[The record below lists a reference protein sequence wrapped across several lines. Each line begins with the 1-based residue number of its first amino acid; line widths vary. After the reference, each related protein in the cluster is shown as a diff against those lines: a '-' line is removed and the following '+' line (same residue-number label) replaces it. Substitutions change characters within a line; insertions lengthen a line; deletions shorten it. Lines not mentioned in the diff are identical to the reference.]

1 MGCSS
6 SRFHKPKGNL
16 IKTHSYILDD
26 KKSYL
31 GYSDSSSSSSHF
43 KCLKIRFPQEEK
55 EDLIFNINLL
65 ENLDMPCLD
74 EIKSLYKVCNNFESS
89 LSYFEMLVHGVCIPD
104 YDIIK
109 GLMILSIY
117 LQLHVVARAKVSV
130 LRRFPYIIIS
140 VENKMWN
147 KKNVDSFENI
157 IDCINALQKKVN
169 LSKTLLIIKRDA
181 DKFNKNLNQGSDL
194 NARLVSILLYNII
207 DFGTQVENKVKKCLN
222 DLQEFSK
229 NFISID
235 LEIKN
240 IIKTLRSCHGENIE
254 KIVHE
259 VYSLRSQSIESKLN
273 AEEI

>member
-1 MGCSS
+1 MGCSR
-6 SRFHKPKGNL
+6 SRFQKPKGSL
-16 IKTHSYILDD
+16 IKMKSYLLDHN
-26 KKSYL
+26 KTYL

-65 ENLDMPCLD
+65 ESLGMPCLD

-104 YDIIK
+104 YNIIK

-117 LQLHVVARAKVSV
+117 LQLHVIARAKVSV
-130 LRRFPYIIIS
+130 IDKFPYVTIS

-147 KKNVDSFENI
+147 KKIVDAFESAV
-157 IDCINALQKKVN
+157 DCINALHKKVN
-169 LSKTLLIIKRDA
+169 LSKTLLIIKIDA
-181 DKFNKNLNQGSDL
+181 DKYNQNVKNDSDI
-194 NARLVSILLYNII
+194 NARLVSMLLDNIVK
-207 DFGTQVENKVKKCLN
+207 FGVQVENKVKKCLN

-229 NFISID
+229 NFKSID

-240 IIKTLRSCHGENIE
+240 ITETLGGCYEENIE

-259 VYSLRSQSIESKLN
+259 VYSLRSKTFDSKLYF
-273 AEEI
+273 AGI